1 MSKTL
6 SSAAATQ
13 FDGEVLHE
21 YQGMGSLRTTV
32 TVRSGVVGDTYKF
45 RGMGKGMAHLRGAT
59 QTDVTPM
66 DVTHSLQT
74 VTLENWVAPEYT
86 DIFDAAEVN
95 FQERT
100 ELAQTIAGGLSR
112 REDQLII
119 DAMDASSTYAG
130 TVTTA
135 IGGTATDLNPAKLR
149 RASRFLN
156 QKGVPGA
163 GRCIV
168 IGALQLEALLGNT
181 EATSSDFNTVKALVN
196 GEINSFV
203 GFAFKMIEDRA
214 SFEGGLTVTANVR
227 DCYAYHNTSVGYASG
242 IDPRAEVNYIAQK
255 VSWLANGLL
264 KAGSITRNANG
275 LVKVQC
281 DES

>member
-1 MSKTL
+1 MSKFL
-6 SSAAATQ
+6 SAAAATQ
-13 FDGEVLHE
+13 FDSAVLHE

-32 TVRSGVVGDTYKF
+32 TVRTGVVGDTYKF
-45 RGMGKGMAHLRGAT
+45 RGMGKGMAHKRGAT

-66 DVTHSLQT
+66 DVSHSLQT

-86 DIFDAAEVN
+86 DIFDDAEVN

-119 DAMDASSTYAG
+119 DAMDGAAAYAG

-135 IGGTATDLNPAKLR
+135 VGGTATDLNPAKLR
-149 RASRFLN
+149 RASRHLN
-156 QKGVPGA
+156 EKGVAAA
-163 GRCIV
+163 GRCLV
-168 IGALQLEALLGNT
+168 HGALQLEALLGNT

-196 GEINSFV
+196 GEIGSFV
-203 GFAFKMIEDRA
+203 GMTFKMIEDRSA
-214 SFEGGLTVTANVR
+214 FEGGLTVTANVR
-227 DCYAYHNTSVGYASG
+227 DCYAYHQTAVGYATG
-242 IDPRAEVNYIAQK
+242 IDPRAEVNYIPNK

-264 KAGSITRNANG
+264 KAGAIVRNTNG
-275 LVKVQC
+275 VVKVQC

>member
-1 MSKTL
+1 MSKFL
-6 SSAAATQ
+6 SSAAAQQ
-13 FDGEVLHE
+13 FDSEVLHE

-32 TVRSGVVGDTYKF
+32 TVRTNVVGDTYKF
-45 RGMGKGMAHLRGAT
+45 RGMGKGMAQQRGAT

-66 DVTHSLQT
+66 DVSHSLQT

-86 DIFDAAEVN
+86 DIFDQAEVN

-100 ELAQTIAGGLSR
+100 ELAQTIAGGISR

-119 DAMDASSTYAG
+119 DALDASSSYAG
-130 TVTTA
+130 TVTDD
-135 IGGTATDLNPAKLR
+135 IGGTDTDLNPAKLR
-149 RASRFLN
+149 RASRHLN
-156 QKGVPGA
+156 QKGVPMA

-196 GEINSFV
+196 GEINAFV
-203 GFAFKMIEDRA
+203 GFTFKMIEDRA
-214 SFEGGLTVTANVR
+214 SFEGGLTVAANVR
-227 DCYAYHNTSVGYASG
+227 DCYAYHQTAIGYASG
-242 IDPRAEVNYIAQK
+242 IDPRTEVNYIPQK

-264 KAGSITRNANG
+264 KAGAVVRNSNG
-275 LVKVQC
+275 VVKVQC
-281 DES
+281 NEA

>member
-6 SSAAATQ
+6 SAAAATQ
-13 FDGEVLHE
+13 FDSEVLHE

-32 TVRSGVVGDTYKF
+32 TIRTGVVGDTYKF
-45 RGMGKGMAHLRGAT
+45 RSMGRGIAKQRGAP

-66 DVTHSLQT
+66 DVAHALQT
-74 VTLENWVAPEYT
+74 ATLENWVAPEYT

-100 ELAQTIAGGLSR
+100 ELAQTIAGALSR

-119 DAMDASSTYAG
+119 DAFDASATFAG
-130 TVTTA
+130 TVTDD
-135 IGGTATDLNPAKLR
+135 IGGTDTDLNPAKLR

-156 QKGVPGA
+156 QKGVPQA
-163 GRCIV
+163 GRHFV
-168 IGALQLEALLGNT
+168 HGALQLEALLGNT

-196 GEINSFV
+196 GDIQAFV
-203 GFAFKMIEDRA
+203 GFTFKMIEDRSA
-214 SFEGGLTVTANVR
+214 EEGGLTVTANVR
-227 DCYAYHNTSVGYASG
+227 DCYAYHTTSTGFASG
-242 IDPRAEVNYIAQK
+242 IDPRTEVNYIAQK

-264 KAGSITRNANG
+264 KAGSVVRNSNG

-281 DES
+281 NEG